1 MAKRTKNKSSA
12 PWVLAAGAG
21 LVFAASGVTESGSGG
36 TAAAAESKP
45 STPGAVVAQAA
56 KDAGFTGNDLVIAIA
71 VAKAE
76 SGWRPSAVSPRNADG
91 TKDCGLWQIN
101 SIHKDLLRKNSC
113 SDPKANARMARQIWK
128 NAHGSW
134 SPWYTYKNS
143 KHFPFI
149 SEARS
154 LAAGVQ

>member
-1 MAKRTKNKSSA
+1 MSNRTKKSSSA

-21 LVFAASGVTESGSGG
+21 LVFAASNGGVPDSGM
-36 TAAAAESKP
+36 AAAAESKP
-45 STPGAVVAQAA
+45 STPGAIVAQAA
-56 KDAGFTGNDLVIAIA
+56 HDAGFTGNDLVIAIA

-76 SGWRPSAVSPRNADG
+76 SGWRPSVVSPRNPDG

-113 SDPKANARMARQIWK
+113 FDPKANARMARVVWR
-128 NAHGSW
+128 NANGSW
-134 SPWYTYKNS
+134 SSWATYQHS
-143 KHFPFI
+143 KHLQFI
-149 SEARS
+149 SEART

>member
-1 MAKRTKNKSSA
+1 MARKDKKPSAA
-12 PWVLAAGAG
+12 PWVVAVAAGG
-21 LVFAASGVTESGSGG
+21 MLASGFGGGASAAPVESS
-36 TAAAAESKP
+36 SKSP
-45 STPGAVVAQAA
+45 STSQGAVVAQAA

-76 SGWRPSAVSPRNADG
+76 SRWQPSVVSPTNADG
-91 TKDCGLWQIN
+91 TKDCGLWQTN

-113 SDPKANARMARQIWK
+113 GDPKANARMARQVWK

-134 SPWYTYKNS
+134 SPWYTYKS
-143 KHFPFI
+143 GKHLAFI
-149 SEARS
+149 SEARN

>member
-1 MAKRTKNKSSA
+1 MARNKKPSSA

-21 LVFAASGVTESGSGG
+21 LVFAASGGTGSGSGG

-45 STPGAVVAQAA
+45 SSPGAVVAQAA
-56 KDAGFTGNDLVIAIA
+56 HDAGFTGNDLVIAIA

-76 SGWRPSAVSPRNADG
+76 SDWRPSVVSPTNADG

-113 SDPKANARMARQIWK
+113 SDPKANARMARQVWK

-134 SPWYTYKNS
+134 SPWYTFQNS
-143 KHFPFI
+143 KHRPFMA
-149 SEARS
+149 EART